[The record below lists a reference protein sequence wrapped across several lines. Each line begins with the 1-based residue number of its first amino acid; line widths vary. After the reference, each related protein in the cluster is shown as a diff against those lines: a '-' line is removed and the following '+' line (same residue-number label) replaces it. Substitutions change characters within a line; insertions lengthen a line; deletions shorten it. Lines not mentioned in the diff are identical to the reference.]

1 MTKEDSLIQWKLEK
15 AFVQVETL
23 SKPLQKLYAVV
34 DKCINE
40 GVLMYDEF
48 NSDMIDEITNKIIN
62 NTKENVDENR
72 AQMVDDICKELTK
85 KYEAKYKN
93 RESLVGNEGVSV
105 DNMEIQDGSGVCE
118 SECTTE
124 SC

>member
-62 NTKENVDENR
+62 NTKENIDENR

-105 DNMEIQDGSGVCE
+105 DNMEIRDGSGVCE

>member
-62 NTKENVDENR
+62 NTKENIDENR

-85 KYEAKYKN
+85 KYETKYKN

-105 DNMEIQDGSGVCE
+105 DNTEIQDGSGVCE

>member
-15 AFVQVETL
+15 AFVQIETL

-48 NSDMIDEITNKIIN
+48 NSDMIDEITNKIIS
-62 NTKENVDENR
+62 NTKENIDENR

-93 RESLVGNEGVSV
+93 RESLVGNEGISV
-105 DNMEIQDGSGVCE
+105 DNTEIQDGPGVCE

>member
-40 GVLMYDEF
+40 GVLMYNEF

-62 NTKENVDENR
+62 NTKENIDENR

-105 DNMEIQDGSGVCE
+105 DNTEIQDGSGVCE
-118 SECTTE
+118 SKCTTE

>member
-48 NSDMIDEITNKIIN
+48 SSDMIDEITNKIIN
-62 NTKENVDENR
+62 NTKENIDENR

-105 DNMEIQDGSGVCE
+105 DNTEIQDGSGVCE

-124 SC
+124 SR

>member
-62 NTKENVDENR
+62 NTKENIDENR

-105 DNMEIQDGSGVCE
+105 DNTEIQDGSGVCE
-118 SECTTE
+118 PECTTK